1 MRRRRWI
8 AVLLVGALIV
18 AVAAIVAVREI
29 SSARCFVLTGEAVCR
44 VESDAPLVALT
55 FDDGPT
61 SAGVE
66 SVLPILERHG
76 ARATFF
82 LIGQEMERRP
92 GLARRIAGAG
102 HEIANHS
109 YSHARMVGRSARSY
123 DSEIAR
129 TAALLQ
135 AEGATGARL
144 FRPPFGKKLYGL
156 PRAAARNGHRLI
168 MWDVEEPAT
177 SDHRRYAEA
186 VLREV
191 RPGSII
197 LMHVMYRANAPARD
211 ALPLILAGLQA
222 RGLRAVTVS
231 ELLAAAR

>member
-1 MRRRRWI
+1 MIRRRRI
-8 AVLLVGALIV
+8 VTALSVTLIFALS
-18 AVAAIVAVREI
+18 AVAALREI

-44 VESDAPLVALT
+44 VETDAPLVALT

-61 SAGVE
+61 NGGLDR
-66 SVLPILERHG
+66 VLPILERHG

-82 LIGQEMERRP
+82 LIGAEMERRP
-92 GLARRIAGAG
+92 GLARRIAEAG

-109 YSHARMVGRSARSY
+109 YSHARMVGRSAAFY
-123 DSEIAR
+123 DREIAR

-135 AEGATGARL
+135 AEGAADARL
-144 FRPPFGKKLYGL
+144 LRPPFGKKLLGL
-156 PRAAARNGHRLI
+156 PRAAARNGYRLI

-177 SDHRRYAEA
+177 SDPRAYAEA

-191 RPGSII
+191 RPGSIV
-197 LMHVMYRANAPARD
+197 LMHVMHRANAPARE
-211 ALPLILAGLQA
+211 ALPLILAGLEA

-231 ELLAAAR
+231 ELLAAER